1 MAASDRLR
9 SIVTGEDNKT
19 DVRFCKVGT
28 VPKVSEQ
35 HLEARR
41 DQILEGARRAFA
53 RHGYE
58 GATVA
63 RLEEEIGLSRGAI
76 FNYYPDKWAL
86 FFELAAR
93 DQHELTTLLM
103 EQGLDATIRH
113 LAEESPDWM
122 AVYFEV
128 LRRFRRNPELMQEF
142 QQRGGEG
149 REQEVEAWLKRL
161 VAERTF
167 RDDVQLEDIVLFVNV
182 VANGVALARSLDLP
196 INAEALIELVHGGID
211 PRPK

>member
-1 MAASDRLR
+1 M
-9 SIVTGEDNKT
+9 
-19 DVRFCKVGT
+19 
-28 VPKVSEQ
+28 PKVSEQ

-53 RHGYE
+53 KHGYE
-58 GATVA
+58 GAMVA
-63 RLEEEIGLSRGAI
+63 RLEQEIGLSRGAI

-113 LAEESPDWM
+113 LADESPDWM
-122 AVYFEV
+122 SVYFEV
-128 LRRFRRNPELMQEF
+128 LRRFRRNPELLQEF
-142 QQRGGEG
+142 QRRGGEG
-149 REQEVEAWLKRL
+149 REEQVDAWLKRL
-161 VAERTF
+161 AADGVFRT
-167 RDDVQLEDIVLFVNV
+167 DVKLEDIVLFVNV

-196 INAEALIELVHGGID
+196 IDADALLQLVHGGID
-211 PRPK
+211 PVDK

>member
-1 MAASDRLR
+1 
-9 SIVTGEDNKT
+9 
-19 DVRFCKVGT
+19 

-35 HLEARR
+35 HLESRR
-41 DQILEGARRAFA
+41 EQILDGARRAFA

-63 RLEEEIGLSRGAI
+63 RLEAEIGLSRGAI
-76 FNYYPDKWAL
+76 FNYFPDKWAL

-113 LAEESPDWM
+113 LADESPDWM

-128 LRRFRRNPELMQEF
+128 LRRFRRNPELLEEF
-142 QQRGGEG
+142 QRRGGEG
-149 REQEVEAWLKRL
+149 REEQVEAWLKRL
-161 VAERTF
+161 AAEGAF
-167 RDDVQLEDIVLFVNV
+167 REDVSLEDIVLFVNV
-182 VANGVALARSLDLP
+182 VANGVALARSLELP
-196 INAEALIELVHGGID
+196 IDADAVIALVHKGID
-211 PRPK
+211 PPLRAGRVGEAEASFSRRRKRAPQ

>member
-1 MAASDRLR
+1 M
-9 SIVTGEDNKT
+9 
-19 DVRFCKVGT
+19 
-28 VPKVSEQ
+28 PKVSEE

-41 DQILEGARRAFA
+41 EQILEGARRAFA

-76 FNYYPDKWAL
+76 FNYFPDKWSV
-86 FFELAAR
+86 FYELASR

-113 LAEESPDWM
+113 LTTESPDWM

-128 LRRFRRNPELMQEF
+128 LRRLRRNPDLMKEF
-142 QQRGGEG
+142 ETRGGPE
-149 REQEVEAWLKRL
+149 RQQQVKAWLEVLHARG
-161 VAERTF
+161 AF
-167 RDDVQLEDIVLFVNV
+167 RSDVSLEDVVAFINV
-182 VANGVALARSLDLP
+182 VANGMALATSLGLQLDPDAILK
-196 INAEALIELVHGGID
+196 LVHHGID
-211 PRPK
+211 PQRSTTER